1 MVWEFMASK
10 FQIRKF
16 YTGVG
21 LPKITMYITKE
32 NIKTLNEIVAF
43 IDGQLDAV
51 EDVEYWHDFLHRANK
66 IKDKAIKQ
74 YESQNMTAE
83 IKKRAKQIVAQGK

>member
-1 MVWEFMASK
+1 
-10 FQIRKF
+10 
-16 YTGVG
+16 
-21 LPKITMYITKE
+21 MYITKE

-74 YESQNMTAE
+74 YDSQEEAD
-83 IKKRAKQIVAQGK
+83 IKRQAKKIAKKIVAQGK